1 VPGDQDG
8 GPHQVI
14 EPGESWT
21 PSFTVTQPAATL
33 WFHPHALTTT
43 ATQVYSG
50 LAGLIYIED
59 SVSERLAL
67 PKKYGTND
75 FPLIVQDRN
84 FDSTGNFSYQTSMM
98 GLTPGDTILVNGTL
112 NPYLD
117 VRREKV
123 RFRVLNASNS
133 EDYLFRM
140 SDGRPFWFIASDGG
154 LLESPVSLDEMALAP
169 GERGEVIVDFSKS
182 SGDSIYLM
190 LGDRKILHFRIQG
203 GKGPSSDLPDL
214 LTQITPLPVD
224 DDATVRL
231 FELQSMGISGSING
245 KAFDRHRIDEEIP
258 LNETEVWIIR
268 NLGGMMMQ
276 AGGHPFHVH
285 GTQFQVISRNGQT
298 PPPEERGF
306 KDTIFVAVGEEV
318 QIRIRFSQP
327 GIFMYHCH
335 ILEHEEN
342 GMMGQVRVR

>member
-1 VPGDQDG
+1 
-8 GPHQVI
+8 
-14 EPGESWT
+14 
-21 PSFTVTQPAATL
+21 
-33 WFHPHALTTT
+33 
-43 ATQVYSG
+43 
-50 LAGLIYIED
+50 
-59 SVSERLAL
+59 
-67 PKKYGTND
+67 
-75 FPLIVQDRN
+75 
-84 FDSTGNFSYQTSMM
+84 
-98 GLTPGDTILVNGTL
+98 
-112 NPYLD
+112 
-117 VRREKV
+117 
-123 RFRVLNASNS
+123 
-133 EDYLFRM
+133 
-140 SDGRPFWFIASDGG
+140 
-154 LLESPVSLDEMALAP
+154 
-169 GERGEVIVDFSKS
+169 
-182 SGDSIYLM
+182 
-190 LGDRKILHFRIQG
+190 
-203 GKGPSSDLPDL
+203 
-214 LTQITPLPVD
+214 VD